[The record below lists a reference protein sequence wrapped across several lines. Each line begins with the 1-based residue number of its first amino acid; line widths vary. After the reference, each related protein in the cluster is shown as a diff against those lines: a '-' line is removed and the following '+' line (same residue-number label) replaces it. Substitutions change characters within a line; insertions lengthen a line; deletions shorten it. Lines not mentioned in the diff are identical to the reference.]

1 MIALGYSL
9 WRSTRIDADTQP
21 ASVDGPRVTPAG
33 VE

>member
-9 WRSTRIDADTQP
+9 WRSTRIFADTQP
-21 ASVDGPRVTPAG
+21 AFVAGPRATPAG